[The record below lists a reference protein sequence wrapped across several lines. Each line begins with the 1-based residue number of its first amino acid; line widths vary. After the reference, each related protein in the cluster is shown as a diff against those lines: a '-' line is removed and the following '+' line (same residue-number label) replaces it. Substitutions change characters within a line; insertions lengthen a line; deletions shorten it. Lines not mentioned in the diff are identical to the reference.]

1 MRRLCVAL
9 ILLAAVGCGGSSSP
23 PVSPSPSTASPI
35 ALTDF
40 SGLWTGTYTFTTCTG
55 ERHCDLRIGT
65 SQDFGLRLEQAGS
78 GVHGLFTWSDFAAEI
93 SGDVRDDGSVTLS
106 GEAPKASEKDWGMTV
121 SRIALRLSPERALQG
136 TIAYQTH
143 PGLNLAE
150 FAGSMAAEGQIGSTR
165 REDLRAFV
173 ATVDGTW
180 NGRFAIRGCTPPGGA
195 PFCNPHEDQETAA
208 VELSLLRSGDALTGT
223 FVDGTRRVPVT
234 GRILGNSISLS
245 GETDAP
251 ESGSTTRVRIAGF
264 DGTIDSLGRLNGKF
278 VYEFLSPSAAPTFG
292 ETANAEMWQ
301 VVRVR

>member
-23 PVSPSPSTASPI
+23 PASPSPSTASPI

-78 GVHGLFTWSDFAAEI
+78 RVHGLFTWSDFAAEI

-208 VELSLLRSGDALTGT
+208 VELIAASQRRRADRYVRRRHPPRACHRPDSRQLDLAVGRDRCARKRQC
-223 FVDGTRRVPVT
+223 RRVYASP
-234 GRILGNSISLS
+234 
-245 GETDAP
+245 
-251 ESGSTTRVRIAGF
+251 GSTAPSIR
-264 DGTIDSLGRLNGKF
+264 
-278 VYEFLSPSAAPTFG
+278 SAA
-292 ETANAEMWQ
+292 
-301 VVRVR
+301 